1 MERYEIGDKMSKFN
15 RLQKIVIGIILAFV
29 ALGVLLKSMS
39 GTLTSNLGYD
49 GISMLKYALIDHPV
63 MTAKDWLQDLANLW
77 SVKEEND
84 LLRYELSQ
92 NPSYK
97 DMGTCDFP

>member
-39 GTLTSNLGYD
+39 GTLSRPR
-49 GISMLKYALIDHPV
+49 PV
-63 MTAKDWLQDLANLW
+63 CPEWFRAASARKEACADRSSGNDRKRLAARFGKF
-77 SVKEEND
+77 VEREGRK
-84 LLRYELSQ
+84 
-92 NPSYK
+92 
-97 DMGTCDFP
+97 

>member
-39 GTLTSNLGYD
+39 GTLICADRSSGND
-49 GISMLKYALIDHPV
+49 RKR
-63 MTAKDWLQDLANLW
+63 LAARFGKF
-77 SVKEEND
+77 VEREGRK
-84 LLRYELSQ
+84 
-92 NPSYK
+92 
-97 DMGTCDFP
+97 